1 MSLPGSPLRLLP
13 WVEFPMLRKVR
24 MPRLP
29 IAGRDIHV
37 PLCYPAFGRLSHPT
51 GLLIVFV
58 VLSCLVV
65 PCTWRAH
72 VRDGIAAAG
81 TLSTPSSSVQDE
93 AEVVLIPAGEF
104 IMGHKDGYDM
114 LPVRPVNLPAFYID
128 KYEVTNK
135 RYKRFIDATNYKI
148 PWSHEPD
155 AAAVKPY
162 LWVWQKR
169 TYPEGKGDDPVV
181 LVSWEDAKA
190 FCAWAGKRLPT
201 EAEWEKAAR
210 GAKGKPYPWGNDW
223 ANGKANT
230 SESGRK
236 QTAPVGAFKEDVI
249 EWGKDGKDGVYDLA
263 GNVSEWVEDY
273 FAPYPGNPLTR
284 YEERNKYRVLRGG
297 SWDYS
302 HSIANGYHR
311 QYALPHSQMTS
322 FGFRCIKA
330 AD

>member
-1 MSLPGSPLRLLP
+1 MRRTWISGQDSRVKPS
-13 WVEFPMLRKVR
+13 
-24 MPRLP
+24 
-29 IAGRDIHV
+29 DII
-37 PLCYPAFGRLSHPT
+37 LGRLSLGR
-51 GLLIVFV
+51 GLLVV
-58 VLSCLVV
+58 GAVLSFLAV
-65 PCTWRAH
+65 PSDWRQQGLA
-72 VRDGIAAAG
+72 GAAAAG
-81 TLSTPSSSVQDE
+81 TPSAPSSGVTDE

-104 IMGHKDGYDM
+104 TMGYDKAGYDT
-114 LPVRPVNLPAFYID
+114 LPVRRINLPAFYID

-135 RYKRFIDATNYKI
+135 RYKRFIDATTYKV

-162 LWVWQKR
+162 LWDWQKR
-169 TYPEGKGDDPVV
+169 MYPEGKGDDPVV

-190 FCAWAGKRLPT
+190 FCAWAGKRIPT

-210 GAKGKPYPWGNDW
+210 GSKGNFYPWGNEW
-223 ANGKANT
+223 SNGKANT
-230 SESGRK
+230 SENGRK
-236 QTAPVGAFKEDVI
+236 QTAPAGAFKEDVS
-249 EWGKDGKDGVYDLA
+249 EYGVQDLA

-330 AD
+330 ADEAGGSPPRPQTR

>member
-1 MSLPGSPLRLLP
+1 
-13 WVEFPMLRKVR
+13 VR
-24 MPRLP
+24 R
-29 IAGRDIHV
+29 I
-37 PLCYPAFGRLSHPT
+37 
-51 GLLIVFV
+51 
-58 VLSCLVV
+58 
-65 PCTWRAH
+65 
-72 VRDGIAAAG
+72 
-81 TLSTPSSSVQDE
+81 
-93 AEVVLIPAGEF
+93 
-104 IMGHKDGYDM
+104 
-114 LPVRPVNLPAFYID
+114 NLPAFYID

-135 RYKRFIDATNYKI
+135 RYKRFIDAISYKV
-148 PWSHEPD
+148 PWSHDPD
-155 AAAVKPY
+155 AATQKPY
-162 LWVWQKR
+162 LWDWQKR
-169 TYPEGKGDDPVV
+169 MYPEGKGDDPVV

-210 GAKGKPYPWGNDW
+210 GPKGNAYPWGNDW

-236 QTAPVGAFKEDVI
+236 QTVPVGAFKEDVI
-249 EWGKDGKDGVYDLA
+249 KWGKDEKDEKDWVYDLA

-322 FGFRCIKA
+322 FGFRCVKA
-330 AD
+330 ADEAGGSPPRPLTR